1 MTLTGR
7 SDEAS
12 AAAVLALSCALIE
25 KPSVTPADEGCQDI
39 ISARLDALG
48 FKLEQIDT
56 NGVKNLWAVRG
67 SGSPHLLFA
76 GHTDVVPTGPA
87 EQWHTPPFTPTVID
101 DVLYGRGAAD
111 MKASLAA
118 MVVATENIL
127 QQHPDL
133 PGTLSFLVTSDEEGD
148 ATFGTSYAI
157 QALKA
162 RGIVPDYCVVGEPSS
177 SLQVGDVVRCGRRG
191 SLNGKLLVK
200 GIQGHVAYP
209 DDADNPI
216 HNALKALAELTDK
229 VWDNGN
235 DFYPPTSFAI
245 SNINAGTGATNVI
258 PGTATVLFNFR
269 FNTMQTSQGLQQ
281 AVETLLDKHGL
292 DYQLEWA
299 VSGEPFLTQP
309 GALTKAVT
317 EAVQAEMGFE
327 PELSTS
333 GGTSDGRFI
342 SPWGAPG
349 SHSVEVVE
357 LGPRN
362 ATIHKLNECIEIK
375 EMLPL
380 TYMYQRIIR
389 TLLQA

>member
-1 MTLTGR
+1 MALTER
-7 SDEAS
+7 SDETS
-12 AAAVLALSCALIE
+12 AAAVLALTCDLIA
-25 KPSVTPADEGCQDI
+25 KQSITPADEGCQEI
-39 ISARLDALG
+39 IGARLDALG

-76 GHTDVVPTGPA
+76 GHTDVVPTGPL
-87 EQWHTPPFTPTVID
+87 EQWHTPPFTPTVTD

-118 MVVATENIL
+118 MVVATENTL

-133 PGTLSFLVTSDEEGD
+133 PGTISFLITSDEEGD
-148 ATFGTSYAI
+148 ATFGTNYAI

-191 SLNGKLLVK
+191 SLNGKLLIR

-209 DDADNPI
+209 DKADNPI
-216 HNALKALAELTDK
+216 HNALGALAELTDR
-229 VWDNGN
+229 VWDSGN

-281 AVETLLDKHGL
+281 TVEALLDQHDL
-292 DYQLEWA
+292 DYQLDWA

-309 GALTKAVT
+309 GALTEAVT
-317 EAVQAEMGFE
+317 AAVKAEMGFE

-342 SPWGAPG
+342 SPWGSPG

-380 TYMYQRIIR
+380 TYMYQRIIKN
-389 TLLQA
+389 LLKA

>member
-1 MTLTGR
+1 MALTER

-12 AAAVLALSCALIE
+12 TTAVLALACDLIE
-25 KPSVTPADEGCQDI
+25 KQSVTPADEGCQEI
-39 ISARLDALG
+39 IGARLDALG
-48 FKLEQIDT
+48 FKLEQIDAS
-56 NGVKNLWAVRG
+56 GVKNLWAVRG

-76 GHTDVVPTGPA
+76 GHTDVVPTGPV

-101 DVLYGRGAAD
+101 GVLYGRGAAD

-133 PGTLSFLVTSDEEGD
+133 PGTISFLITSDEEGD
-148 ATFGTSYAI
+148 ATFGTTHAI

-162 RGIVPDYCVVGEPSS
+162 RGITPDYCIVGEPSS

-191 SLNGKLLVK
+191 SLNGKLQIR

-209 DDADNPI
+209 DKADNPI
-216 HNALKALAELTDK
+216 HNALGALTELTGR

-235 DFYPPTSFAI
+235 EYYPPTSFAI

-269 FNTMQTSQGLQQ
+269 FNTLQTSQGLQQ
-281 AVETLLDKHGL
+281 AVEAVLDKHGL
-292 DYQLEWA
+292 DYQLIWA

-309 GALTKAVT
+309 GALTAAVS

-342 SPWGAPG
+342 SPWGSPG

-380 TYMYQRIIR
+380 TYMYQRIIKS
-389 TLLQA
+389 LLRA